1 MLRCTK
7 TSLLPMAVKN
17 TMREAGPDSMGWQ
30 AKNPAAIQLLQV
42 KYLLALA
49 QVAELQYARRQAAI
63 QAFLPVCLA

>member
-1 MLRCTK
+1 
-7 TSLLPMAVKN
+7 
-17 TMREAGPDSMGWQ
+17 MGWQ